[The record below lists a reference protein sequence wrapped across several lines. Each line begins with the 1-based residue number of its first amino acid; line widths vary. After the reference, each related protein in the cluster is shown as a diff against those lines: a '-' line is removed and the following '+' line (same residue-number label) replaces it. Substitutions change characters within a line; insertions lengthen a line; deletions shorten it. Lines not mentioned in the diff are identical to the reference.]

1 MVSEVPR
8 KTSTIVSIPLGDDAD
23 KKNMTENNIAV
34 VERVYDAFGKR
45 EYDGVLAFFDTDFE
59 WNAADNS
66 PLADQSPY
74 RGVDA
79 VRAGVFDRIAAGFEK
94 LTVIPDEI
102 FEADG
107 NRVVMLGYYHG
118 VFRGKTDEF
127 RAQVAHIWTLRDGK
141 PVKFQQ
147 YVDTLQI
154 ANVAAG

>member
-1 MVSEVPR
+1 
-8 KTSTIVSIPLGDDAD
+8 
-23 KKNMTENNIAV
+23 MTENNIAV

-45 EYDGVLAFFDTDFE
+45 EYDVVLAFFDTDFE

-74 RGVDA
+74 HGVDA

-94 LTVIPDEI
+94 LIVIPDEI

-107 NRVVMLGYYHG
+107 GRVVVLGYYLG
-118 VFRGKTDEF
+118 VLHGKTDEF
-127 RAQVAHIWTLRDGK
+127 RAQVAHIWTIRDGK
-141 PVKFQQ
+141 AVKFQQ

-154 ANVAAG
+154 ANVAGG